1 MMFAAFCSSHGRHG
15 ASYGE
20 RHVTERFV
28 ESKALATMNEMLDLL
43 VYPWASLPQDTVFCD
58 VGGNNGHVSI
68 SLLKA
73 FPQLKIVVQ
82 DLPAVV
88 NQGHE
93 VCSIHHSGQR
103 D

>member
-1 MMFAAFCSSHGRHG
+1 
-15 ASYGE
+15 
-20 RHVTERFV
+20 
-28 ESKALATMNEMLDLL
+28 MNEMLDLL
-43 VYPWASLPQDTVFCD
+43 VYPWASLPRDTVFCD

-93 VCSIHHSGQR
+93 VCSIHHLGQR